1 MEIRRKEG
9 ESPTSLMYRF
19 SKRVKQSGILREA
32 RKRRFRARPVNRRRR
47 RLSALHREAKKQEVQ
62 RLKKLGL
69 L

>member
-9 ESPTSLMYRF
+9 ESVTSLIYRF

-32 RKRRFRARPVNRRRR
+32 KKRRFRSRPKNRQRR
-47 RLSALHREAKKQEVQ
+47 RLSALHRETKRQEVQ

>member
-9 ESPTSLMYRF
+9 ESAAALIYRF
-19 SKRVKQSGILREA
+19 SKRVKQSGILKEA
-32 RKRRFRARPVNRRRR
+32 RKRRFRRRSVNRTSRRA
-47 RLSALHREAKKQEVQ
+47 SALHREVKRQEIQ

>member
-9 ESPTSLMYRF
+9 ESPTALIYRF
-19 SKRVKQSGILREA
+19 SKRVKQSGIIREA
-32 RKRRFRARPVNRRRR
+32 KKRRFYSRSKNRRAR
-47 RLSALHREAKKQEVQ
+47 RLSALHRETKRQEIE